1 MDKGPV
7 LQHRATMLP
16 NVEIAHVSGIISVRV
31 IKHILPR
38 NRGGWAG

>member
-1 MDKGPV
+1 MDKGTV

-16 NVEIAHVSGIISVRV
+16 NMGIAHVLEIIFVRV
-31 IKHILPR
+31 NREYITE